1 MSVRTTILLT
11 TWLTGACYNYTPL
24 SLVAP
29 EPQAGTYLAV
39 TLSDFGSD
47 SLARY
52 LGPNVFVVR
61 GRYLGADEG
70 GRTLRVSVTSV
81 ETRLGLQNSWAG
93 ESVTIPRDCIRSLE
107 QRQLAKG
114 KSALLAGAGVASVM
128 AAAAAFS
135 LKPGGSGNIFAP
147 QGPSTAK

>member
-1 MSVRTTILLT
+1 MRTTILLAM
-11 TWLTGACYNYTPL
+11 WLTAACYNYTPL
-24 SLVAP
+24 SLVTP
-29 EPQAGTYLAV
+29 EPRTGTYLAL
-39 TLSDFGSD
+39 TLSDAGSD

-52 LGPNVFVVR
+52 LGPDVLVVR
-61 GRYLGADEG
+61 GRYLSTDEG
-70 GRTLRVSVTSV
+70 GSTLRVSVTSV

-93 ESVTIPRDCIRSLE
+93 ETVTIPRGLIRSLE

-114 KSALLAGAGVASVM
+114 KSALLAGAGVASVV

>member
-1 MSVRTTILLT
+1 MFLRMRTAVLLT
-11 TWLTGACYNYTPL
+11 TWVAGACYNYTPL
-24 SLVAP
+24 ATL
-29 EPQAGTYLAV
+29 EPRPGTSLAV
-39 TLSDFGSD
+39 TLSDAGSD

-52 LGPNVFVVR
+52 LGPDVFMVR
-61 GRYLGADEG
+61 GRYLSTDAAEGA
-70 GRTLRVSVTSV
+70 LRVSVVSV

-93 ESVTIPRDCIRSLE
+93 ETVKIPRAFIMSLE

-114 KSALLAGAGVASVM
+114 KSALLAGAGVAGVV

-135 LKPGGSGNIFAP
+135 LKPGGAGNIFAP